1 MKSRATAKTSA
12 RKKTRLANKTLL
24 PAKIRITATEAARK
38 FSEILNRVAY
48 KGETFVVERSGRT
61 ICEISPIAQGKRFT
75 AADFAEMINSAPRP
89 DDQYFDDVEEIIRNR
104 QPIAPS
110 PWQR

>member
-48 KGETFVVERSGRT
+48 KRESLSWNAMA
-61 ICEISPIAQGKRFT
+61 SPSVRFRHRRKKE
-75 AADFAEMINSAPRP
+75 FPR
-89 DDQYFDDVEEIIRNR
+89 E
-104 QPIAPS
+104 S
-110 PWQR
+110 